1 MDKHPTQAEAT
12 MFIEYNNTADPQS
25 IEQAYY
31 QFDGFTLCLCRK
43 GSVSFKIDYNEYRLN
58 QNDIFIILPKHIL
71 ATTSVTPDLEIRALC
86 MTTEFMSELPITPS
100 LDTLKR
106 IGYQPGIQ
114 LSAEEMN
121 ELDILYAMAK
131 RYREENKTDITKSLI
146 YSLILITLNHYN
158 AIPPINN
165 APVSRQEVLTHNFF
179 EMLFQ
184 QNGTMRNVGFYAE
197 KLCITSKYL
206 TTAVKKTTGQS
217 MQLWINEATIIEA
230 KRFLRNTHLS
240 IQEISERMNF
250 QTSSSF
256 VRFFRQHTGHT
267 PLEYRKKE

>member
-1 MDKHPTQAEAT
+1 MDKHPTQA
-12 MFIEYNNTADPQS
+12 EYNNTADPQS

-131 RYREENKTDITKSLI
+131 RYREENKTDISKSLI
-146 YSLILITLNHYN
+146 FTDIDNLESLQRYSGGKQRTGF
-158 AIPPINN
+158 PTGSPD
-165 APVSRQEVLTHNFF
+165 PQ
-179 EMLFQ
+179 LF
-184 QNGTMRNVGFYAE
+184 
-197 KLCITSKYL
+197 
-206 TTAVKKTTGQS
+206 
-217 MQLWINEATIIEA
+217 
-230 KRFLRNTHLS
+230 
-240 IQEISERMNF
+240 
-250 QTSSSF
+250 
-256 VRFFRQHTGHT
+256 
-267 PLEYRKKE
+267 